1 MEESLEKKLGEK
13 KTLYERHY
21 KKMTAISLSVLI
33 VFAIIIILHYA
44 ESGELFKKD
53 ISLTGG
59 TVITLNGEYA
69 KGTLEAE
76 LKKYTDSYVVKYARD
91 TYSGKVIATIAE
103 AKIDE
108 QKAKEIVDALN
119 ASDYSIETTSS
130 SLGKNFF
137 RQLMLALIVAFVFMA
152 LVVFV
157 IFRTF
162 IPSMAVILAAFTDI
176 VGAIAIIDLLG
187 ISIGTGGIAA
197 LLMLIG
203 YSVDTDIMLTTRVLK
218 RRTSPLSER
227 VIGALKTGLMMS
239 GTAIVATFLAYIF
252 STSSVLKEIFLIL
265 SIGVAVDI
273 FSTWVG
279 NAGIITWYVKKKYGE

>member
-1 MEESLEKKLGEK
+1 MEESLEKKLEEK
-13 KTLYERHY
+13 KTLYEKHY

-44 ESGELFKKD
+44 ESGEVFKKD

-59 TVITLNGEYA
+59 TVITLSGEHA

-108 QKAKEIVDALN
+108 QKAREIVDVLN

-152 LVVFV
+152 LVVFA

-162 IPSMAVILAAFTDI
+162 IPSMAVILAALTDI
-176 VGAIAIIDLLG
+176 IGTIAIIDLLG

-197 LLMLIG
+197 LLMLVG

-218 RRTSPLSER
+218 RRASPLSER
-227 VIGALKTGLMMS
+227 VVGALKTGLMMS

-265 SIGVAVDI
+265 SIGVAIDI

-279 NAGIITWYVKKKYGE
+279 NASIITWYVKKKYGE

>member
-1 MEESLEKKLGEK
+1 MEESLEKKLEEK

-33 VFAIIIILHYA
+33 VFIIIIILHYA

-108 QKAKEIVDALN
+108 QKAREIVDALN
-119 ASDYSIETTSS
+119 VSDYSIETTSS

-137 RQLMLALIVAFVFMA
+137 RQLLLALIVAFVFMA

-162 IPSMAVILAAFTDI
+162 IPSMAVILAALTDI
-176 VGAIAIIDLLG
+176 IGAIAIIDLLG

-239 GTAIVATFLAYIF
+239 GTTIVAVALAYVF

-265 SIGVAVDI
+265 SIGVAIDI

-279 NAGIITWYVKKKYGE
+279 NASIITWYVKKKYGE

>member
-1 MEESLEKKLGEK
+1 MEESLEKKLEEK

-33 VFAIIIILHYA
+33 VFIIIIILHYA

-53 ISLTGG
+53 VSLTGG

-69 KGTLEAE
+69 KGILEAE

-108 QKAKEIVDALN
+108 QKAREIVDALN

-152 LVVFV
+152 LVVFA

-162 IPSMAVILAAFTDI
+162 IPSTAVILAAFTDI

-227 VIGALKTGLMMS
+227 IVGALKTGLMMS

-265 SIGVAVDI
+265 SIGVAIDI

-279 NAGIITWYVKKKYGE
+279 NASIITWYVKKKYGE

>member
-1 MEESLEKKLGEK
+1 MEESLEKKLEEK

-33 VFAIIIILHYA
+33 IFIIIIILHYA

-69 KGTLEAE
+69 KGILEAE

-119 ASDYSIETTSS
+119 VSDYSIETTSS

-265 SIGVAVDI
+265 SIGVAIDI